1 MPPEMNP
8 STPVTTPVATP
19 VANPLGKQI
28 LYAAVALYLG
38 WIVVLAGLVLTSS
51 EKPRNTNIPAQSP

>member
-8 STPVTTPVATP
+8 STPVTTPVAK
-19 VANPLGKQI
+19 PLGKQI

-38 WIVVLAGLVLTSS
+38 WTVVLAGLVLTSS